1 MAIHD
6 LLCVGVSVQ
15 DLQKSLSSQGS
26 PSISPAPFGSHVT
39 TSSGADANSPALSQ
53 NSAPSSAPNGQS
65 FHPSL
70 GSGSLARQLARPAE
84 LDRVSS
90 GYLEPGE
97 LLLLK
102 KCCCSKSVAPKVLL
116 LKKCCSK
123 TVAAQRVLLLKTVV
137 AQNVLPC
144 NTTSLPC
151 LLLLAI
157 FCVQPT
163 GNTLSVA
170 LARNSASQLLTAS
183 KQLCIQA
190 LPRHCP
196 WIGSRLDDL
205 LWFWF

>member
-1 MAIHD
+1 VAIHD

-53 NSAPSSAPNGQS
+53 NSAPSSAPNDQS

-116 LKKCCSK
+116 LKKCCCSK
-123 TVAAQRVLLLKTVV
+123 SVVQKLLLLKECCCSKLLLLKMCCHAILQVCHACCCWPAFVSNQQET
-137 AQNVLPC
+137 
-144 NTTSLPC
+144 PC
-151 LLLLAI
+151 LLPWQEI
-157 FCVQPT
+157 
-163 GNTLSVA
+163 
-170 LARNSASQLLTAS
+170 
-183 KQLCIQA
+183 
-190 LPRHCP
+190 LPHSC
-196 WIGSRLDDL
+196 
-205 LWFWF
+205 